1 MKISYRLWILACAI
15 IAGNAH
21 SQAWPAKPVRI
32 IISNSAGGSP
42 DIVTRMLADRLSKA
56 LGQSFVV
63 ENRPGGE
70 SVIGAEIA
78 AKSAPDG
85 YTFYL
90 ATGDT
95 HAGNLFR
102 LKSIP
107 FDPDRDFVSVA
118 NVIDSAPF
126 VVAVHP
132 DVPVRTYPDL
142 VAYAKARPG
151 KLSVGITIGI
161 SNILAQWMNHSA
173 GTDITV
179 IPYKNNPQAA
189 GDAVSGQV
197 QVLLISLPS
206 IESFVK
212 AGKLRLIA
220 VSSSKRFPGLPDI
233 PTISEAYPGVVIEGW
248 LFLVAPAGTL
258 ADIVTRMNRE
268 VDRIV
273 KEPEVVQRIRSFGFS
288 ASDAMTTATINER
301 VREERARWKKIAQDI
316 KLQPQ

>member
-1 MKISYRLWILACAI
+1 MKIIYRLLILACAI
-15 IAGNAH
+15 VAGSA
-21 SQAWPAKPVRI
+21 QAQSWPAKPVRI

-42 DIVTRMLADRLSKA
+42 DIVTRMLADRLSKS
-56 LGQSFVV
+56 LGQTFVV

-107 FDPDRDFVSVA
+107 FDPDRDFTSVA

-132 DVPVRTYPDL
+132 DVPVRTYPEL
-142 VAYAKARPG
+142 VSYAKARPG

-179 IPYKNNPQAA
+179 IPYKSNPQAA

-220 VSSSKRFPGLPDI
+220 VSSGKRFPGLPDI
-233 PTISEAYPGVVIEGW
+233 ATIAEAYPGVVIEGW
-248 LFLVAPAGTL
+248 LFLVAPAGTPS
-258 ADIVTRMNRE
+258 DIVQRMNRE

-288 ASDAMTTATINER
+288 SSDAMTPATINER
-301 VREERARWKKIAQDI
+301 VREERERWKKIAQDI

>member
-1 MKISYRLWILACAI
+1 MRFLIRFS
-15 IAGNAH
+15 IAGWLLAAATLH
-21 SQAWPAKPVRI
+21 AQTWPVKPVRI

-42 DIVTRMLADRLSKA
+42 DIIARMVADRLGKA
-56 LGQSFVV
+56 FGQSFVV

-70 SVIGAEIA
+70 SVIGADLA

-95 HAGNLFR
+95 HASNLFR

-107 FDPDRDFVSVA
+107 FDPDRDFIPVA

-132 DVPVRTYPDL
+132 DLPVRTYPEL
-142 VAYAKARPG
+142 VSHAKANPG

-161 SNILAQWMNHSA
+161 SDILARWMNHSA
-173 GTDITV
+173 GTDIV
-179 IPYKNNPQAA
+179 RIPYKINPQATQ
-189 GDAVSGQV
+189 DAVSGQI

-206 IESFVK
+206 IDSFVR
-212 AGKLRLIA
+212 AGKLRVIA
-220 VSSSKRFPGLPDI
+220 VSSSRRFPSLPDT
-233 PTISEAYPGVVIEGW
+233 PTVAETYPGLVIEGW
-248 LFLVAPAGTL
+248 LFLVAPTGTPG
-258 ADIVTRMNRE
+258 DIVQRMNRE

-273 KEPEVVQRIRSFGFS
+273 RDPEVVQRIRSFGFS
-288 ASDAMTTATINER
+288 ASDAMTAASINER
-301 VREERARWKKIAQDI
+301 VREERGRWKRIAQDL